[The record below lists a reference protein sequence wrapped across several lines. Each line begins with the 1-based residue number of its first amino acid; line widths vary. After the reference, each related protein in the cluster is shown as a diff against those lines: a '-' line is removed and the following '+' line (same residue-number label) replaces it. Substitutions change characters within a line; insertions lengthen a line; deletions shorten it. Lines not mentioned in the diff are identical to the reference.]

1 MIQTIIIMHSETNET
16 QETMAELEKAF
27 RDMGA
32 DTFRSFKGFAAF
44 GDAFAARARADRDT
58 EIIIFTDVRHAKS
71 VMMLIATILNR
82 AKIDIKEFNVMIND
96 CN

>member
-1 MIQTIIIMHSETNET
+1 MHSE
-16 QETMAELEKAF
+16 QEIQEMEELAKAF

-32 DTFRSFKGFAAF
+32 DVYRSFKGFAAF

-71 VMMLIATILNR
+71 IMMLIATILNK
-82 AKIDIKEFNVMIND
+82 AKIDINKFNVMIND
-96 CN
+96 CD